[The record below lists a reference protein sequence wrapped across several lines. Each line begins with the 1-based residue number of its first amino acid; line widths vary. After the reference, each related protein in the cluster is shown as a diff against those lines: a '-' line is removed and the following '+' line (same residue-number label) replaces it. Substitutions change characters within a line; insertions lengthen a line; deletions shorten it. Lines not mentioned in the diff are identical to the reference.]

1 MVVEWPVANLDFDAL
16 RSNRGGK
23 KDARRNNGNEQ
34 KFVFN
39 HTPLIR
45 ARASRHMGLSRTAGR
60 ARSRFDR
67 IGRKAEV
74 IPPRIF
80 VLTLATFEEQADCV
94 TPSIRLLAGP
104 EHG

>member
-34 KFVFN
+34 KFVLN

-45 ARASRHMGLSRTAGR
+45 ARASRYMGLSRTAGR
-60 ARSRFDR
+60 ARGRFDR
-67 IGRKAEV
+67 INAK
-74 IPPRIF
+74 
-80 VLTLATFEEQADCV
+80 QH
-94 TPSIRLLAGP
+94 AGLHEFYP
-104 EHG
+104 GDGAAGTWK